1 VKFLAVEHGLPSR
14 RVTNDEVICRVREQS
29 ARHLSGPE
37 LDRLEELLR
46 GCFRSAGTCLR
57 YHRAEG
63 ETAAAI
69 ATAAGRRALE
79 AAGLDPLEVDLL
91 MYVGIGRGVAE
102 PASAT
107 TFQDLLGLRR
117 ATAFDV
123 MDACASWVRALQ
135 IAHAFLA
142 AGTYRHVM
150 ILNAEFV
157 GRESHRSELRSL
169 DDFAHWHPGLTIG
182 EAATATIVAPS
193 AEPDE
198 FEVDFR
204 TWGDKRQLCF
214 IPLPN
219 FEDYFGRPVDR
230 DLAWEPLQ
238 FVSYGL
244 RLMEFGSR
252 KLVEHY
258 RSLPQYAAFGPDAV
272 FGHGAS
278 DGMSRVVLDECE
290 IDRARAHLD
299 HHRFANTISA
309 SVPLSMSHALKGDRL
324 AHGDRVLV
332 LAASAGVT
340 TSVAKFVFLR

>member
-1 VKFLAVEHGLPSR
+1 MRFLAVAHGLPSR
-14 RVTNDEVICRVREQS
+14 VVTNDQVICRVREQS
-29 ARHLSGPE
+29 AAHLSAAE
-37 LDRLEELLR
+37 LDRVEELLR
-46 GCFRSAGTCLR
+46 GCFRSAGTCVR

-69 ATAAGRRALE
+69 ASAAGRRALE
-79 AAGLDPLEVDLL
+79 AADLDPLDVDLL
-91 MYVGIGRGVAE
+91 IYVGIGRGIAE

-135 IAHAFLA
+135 VAHAFLA
-142 AGTYRHVM
+142 AGTYRRVM

-157 GRESHRSELRSL
+157 GRESHRCELRSL

-182 EAATATIVAPS
+182 EAATATIVAAS
-193 AEPDE
+193 DEPDE
-198 FEVDFR
+198 FAIDFR
-204 TWGDKRQLCF
+204 TWGDRRQLCF

-219 FEDYFGRPVDR
+219 FEDYFGRPVDPT
-230 DLAWEPLQ
+230 LAWEPLQ

-258 RSLPQYAAFGPDAV
+258 RSLPGYAAFAPDAV

-278 DGMSRVVLDECE
+278 DGMSVHVLEECG
-290 IDRARAHLD
+290 IDRARSHLD

-309 SVPLSMSHALKGDRL
+309 SVPLSMSHALAAGQL
-324 AHGDRVLV
+324 GHGDRVLV
-332 LAASAGVT
+332 LTASAGVT